1 MLVLSRKPGQEIRI
15 DEQISVVVLGISGD
29 RVKLGFRAPREVSVR
44 RGELNVEDESQYQV
58 AWATLGGR

>member
-29 RVKLGFRAPREVSVR
+29 RVKLGFQAPREVSVR
-44 RGELNVEDESQYQV
+44 RGELPVDDEPRYQV